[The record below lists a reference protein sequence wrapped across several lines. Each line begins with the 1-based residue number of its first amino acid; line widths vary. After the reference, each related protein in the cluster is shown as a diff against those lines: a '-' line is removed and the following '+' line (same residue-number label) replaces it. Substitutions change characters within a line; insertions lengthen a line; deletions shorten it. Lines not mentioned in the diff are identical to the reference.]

1 MDHKTIR
8 HYLTAVGLAG
18 ALALTAGAEAG
29 VLSSSVSADKLSLGK
44 SDDVRVQVTLR
55 NDGPTDV
62 YVLRWAT
69 PFKGIDD
76 EIFEITR
83 DGEDVAYTGRHIK
96 FGPPAREDWMRIPAG
111 GALSG
116 SVELSASYDLA
127 RSGSYSVRYRVP
139 EARVLASAGGKG
151 QAHVA
156 IESNAVVLEIDGLD
170 VAAYDALQASL
181 ADAERRADEAAT
193 VPPSDFVTPVYRN
206 CSTSQKNALPAALQA
221 GQNYSVEA
229 NNYLTA
235 NGGDARYVRWFGS
248 VTTTRLN
255 TVKSHY
261 QKIRSAFETKTITID
276 CGCTASYY
284 AFVNPANP
292 YVITVCNAFWAA
304 PTTGQDSRG
313 GTLVHEMSHFN
324 VNGGTDDWQYGA
336 SGCRTLASTNPN
348 KAVDNAD
355 SHEYYCELK

>member
-1 MDHKTIR
+1 MIR
-8 HYLTAVGLAG
+8 RCLSVAGLAG
-18 ALALTAGAEAG
+18 ALALAAGAEAG
-29 VLSSSVSADKLSLGK
+29 VLSASLSADKLSLGK

-69 PFKGIDD
+69 PFQGIDD
-76 EIFEITR
+76 EIFDITR
-83 DGEDVAYTGRHIK
+83 DGEEVAYTGRHIK
-96 FGPPAREDWMRIPAG
+96 FGPPARQDWLRIPAG
-111 GALSG
+111 RALAG
-116 SVELSASYDLA
+116 VVELSATYDLA
-127 RSGSYSVRYRVP
+127 RTGTYVVRYRVP
-139 EARVLASAGGKG
+139 EARVSLSNVGSKG
-151 QAHVA
+151 EARVA
-156 IESNAVVLEIDGLD
+156 LESNALAFDIDGLD
-170 VAAYDALQASL
+170 AASYEAVQASL
-181 ADAERRADEAAT
+181 ADAERRADEAAS
-193 VPPSDFVTPVYRN
+193 VPPGEFVTPVYRN
-206 CSTSQKNALPAALQA
+206 CSTSQKNALPGAIQA
-221 GQNYSVEA
+221 GQNYATEA
-229 NNYLTA
+229 NNYLTV

-255 TVKSHY
+255 TVKSHF

-276 CGCTASYY
+276 CGCTASYFAY
-284 AFVNPANP
+284 VNPANP
-292 YVITVCNAFWAA
+292 YVITVCNAFWSA

>member
-1 MDHKTIR
+1 MR
-8 HYLTAVGLAG
+8 RCLAVASLVGMLAVS
-18 ALALTAGAEAG
+18 AEAG
-29 VLSSSVSADKLSLGK
+29 VLSSSLSADKLSLGK
-44 SDDVRVQVTLR
+44 SDDVRVRVTLR

-76 EIFEITR
+76 EIFDITR
-83 DGEDVAYTGRHIK
+83 DGEEVAYTGRHIK
-96 FGPPAREDWMRIPAG
+96 FGPPAREDWLRIPAG
-111 GALSG
+111 GALTG

-127 RSGSYSVRYRVP
+127 RTGTYSVRYRVP
-139 EARVLASAGGKG
+139 EAGVLSTVGKG
-151 QAHVA
+151 QSRVA
-156 IESNAVVLEIDGLD
+156 IESNALALDIEGLD
-170 VAAYDALQASL
+170 AATYEALQASL

-206 CSTSQKNALPAALQA
+206 CSTSQKNALPSALQA
-221 GQNYSVEA
+221 GQNYSTEA
-229 NNYLTA
+229 NSYLAA

-255 TVKSHY
+255 TVKSHF
-261 QKIRSAFETKTITID
+261 QKISSAFQTKTITID
-276 CGCTASYY
+276 CGCTASYF

-292 YVITVCNAFWAA
+292 YVITVCNAFWSA